1 MAKVIKYSAGVSTMS
16 HDGKMNL
23 LNFADPK
30 IKMLHITWF
39 AFFLTFVVWFSHAPL
54 LVFIKE
60 AFDLSSAQVKAL
72 MILNVALTIP
82 ARIVVGILVD
92 KYGPRIIY
100 SCLLVSS
107 SFICIGFAMADTFE
121 QLALFRFLLGFVGAG
136 FVIGIRLVGEWF
148 PAKQVGIAEGI
159 YGGWGNFGSAA
170 GAMTLPTIALMFGG
184 DDGWR
189 YALGL
194 TGVIAGVYGVFFY
207 IVARNTPK
215 GSTYFKPKKSGG
227 LEVTSW
233 KDFYFYLFMNIPM
246 YIALAVLAWKL
257 SPTGV
262 KLLTTETMYIMW
274 VALVVL
280 FFIQVQSIWRVN
292 KENLTHGVAD
302 IEKYDFK
309 QVAILDVSYFVTF
322 GSELAVVSMLP
333 LFFLETFEGLSAV
346 QAGMLASGFAF
357 MNLVARPTGGWFS
370 DKFGRRKSLMILV
383 GGLAIGYMV
392 LSQITAAWAIPLAV
406 IATMCCSFFVQAGE
420 GAVFAIVPLVKRR
433 MTGQIAGMAGA
444 YGNVGA
450 VTYLTV
456 LSFVDYSTFFMV
468 IAASAGV
475 IFFATMFLNEPKGH
489 MAEVNADGTVE
500 LIDVN

>member
-1 MAKVIKYSAGVSTMS
+1 MS
-16 HDGKMNL
+16 DNSSLNL
-23 LNFADPK
+23 FKLSDPK
-30 IKMLHITWF
+30 IKTLHITWF

-72 MILNVALTIP
+72 LILNVALTIP

-92 KYGPRIIY
+92 KYGPRIVY
-100 SCLLVSS
+100 SCLLFFS
-107 SFICIGFAMADTFE
+107 SFVCFGFAFAQTYE

-136 FVIGIRLVGEWF
+136 FVIGIRMVGEWF
-148 PAKQVGIAEGI
+148 PAKQVGVAEGI

-170 GAMTLPTIALMFGG
+170 AAMSLPTVAFMFGG

-189 YALGL
+189 YALAS
-194 TGVIAGVYGVFFY
+194 TGVLTLLYSGFY
-207 IVARNTPK
+207 YSQARNTPK

-227 LEVTSW
+227 LEVTSM
-233 KDFYFYLFMNIPM
+233 KDLYFYLFMNVPM

-257 SPTGV
+257 SPSGV
-262 KLLTTETMYIMW
+262 SLFTENAMYITW
-274 VALVVL
+274 TVLAVL
-280 FFIQVQSIWRVN
+280 FVVQTKSIWHVN
-292 KENLTHGVAD
+292 HEHLKEGVPEL
-302 IEKYDFK
+302 EKYNFK
-309 QVAILDVSYFVTF
+309 QVAILDLAYFVTF

-333 LFFLETFEGLSAV
+333 LFFLDTFEGITPVA
-346 QAGMLASGFAF
+346 AGLLASGFAF

-370 DKFGRRKSLMILV
+370 DHFGRRNSLMFLI
-383 GGLAIGYMV
+383 GGLTVGYLI
-392 LSQITAAWAIPLAV
+392 LSQIDGGWWIPFAV
-406 IATMCCSFFVQAGE
+406 GATMLCSFFVQAGE

-456 LSFVDYSTFFMV
+456 LSFVDYSTFFLV
-468 IAASAGV
+468 IAASAAI
-475 IFFATMFLNEPKGH
+475 IFFSAIFLDEPKGQI
-489 MAEVNADGTVE
+489 AEVAEDGTVH
-500 LIDVN
+500 LIDVG